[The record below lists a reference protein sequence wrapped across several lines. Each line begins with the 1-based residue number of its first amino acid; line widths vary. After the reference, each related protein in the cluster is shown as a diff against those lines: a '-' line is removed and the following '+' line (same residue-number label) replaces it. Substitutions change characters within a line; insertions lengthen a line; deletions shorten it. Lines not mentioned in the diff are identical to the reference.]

1 MTTYFIGGISKNRK
15 GNKMGTFDINKFDIR
30 KRAYDGKYVIW
41 AKKRYVH
48 GDGKLPDTFNGIP
61 IVVVGSHHEATDF
74 LEKAQ
79 KQADNYREVASKY
92 GVPDEVESFV
102 LGDSYV

>member
-15 GNKMGTFDINKFDIR
+15 GNRMGTFDTNKFDIR

-61 IVVVGSHHEATDF
+61 IVVVNSHHEATDF

-92 GVPDEVESFV
+92 GVPDDVESFV

>member
-1 MTTYFIGGISKNRK
+1 MGI
-15 GNKMGTFDINKFDIR
+15 FDINKYDIR
-30 KRAYDGKYVIW
+30 KRAYDGKHVIW
-41 AKKRYVH
+41 ARKRYVH

-61 IVVVGSHHEATDF
+61 IVVVNSHYEAVEF

-79 KQADNYREVASKY
+79 RHADNYKEVASKY
-92 GVPDEVESFV
+92 GVPDEIESFV